1 MNQHYTQTKDA
12 LCNTRNPVNPDSKP
26 SVADKYNFE
35 SINVSKLQGSPKED
49 LFLYEK
55 TPIKKK
61 NSFAFMG
68 VFIGWVE
75 ITSLILL
82 KILLKLKF
90 KYPQA
95 LSHDI

>member
-1 MNQHYTQTKDA
+1 MTLMLKPKTP
-12 LCNTRNPVNPDSKP
+12 LCNPQNLENPDSKP

-49 LFLYEK
+49 LFLIEK

-82 KILLKLKF
+82 KILLKTKVQIPPSLI
-90 KYPQA
+90 
-95 LSHDI
+95 S